1 MEQVDCVEPNPKL
14 GMIKRMPQ
22 RYVSHKNES
31 VRMFE
36 TDFMEFFS
44 HVHPV
49 TPLVI
54 YLPVIGYMLH
64 LAIAQR
70 SLSIGAAAGLFA
82 LGLVIWTLV
91 EYTMHRCFFHYQPRS
106 GWGKKL
112 HFIVHGVHHD
122 YPQDASRLV
131 MPPVL
136 SIPLALV
143 FYGLFL
149 GVFGRLAPAAFSGLL
164 FGYLC
169 YDMIHYATHHFSMK
183 RGVWL
188 WLKQYHMRHHYKD
201 DHVGYGVSSPLWDYI
216 FRTRTR
222 VTAEPG
228 HAQSEA
234 IPTETPH
241 QADSIR

>member
-1 MEQVDCVEPNPKL
+1 MPVVRVELPPKL
-14 GMIKRMPQ
+14 NIVKRMAQ
-22 RYVSHKNES
+22 RYVSNKNES
-31 VRMFE
+31 VRMFQS
-36 TDFMEFFS
+36 DFMELFS

-70 SLSIGAAAGLFA
+70 GLPVAAAAGLFA

-91 EYTMHRCFFHYQPRS
+91 EYTMHRCVFHYEPRS
-106 GWGKKL
+106 NWGKKL
-112 HFIVHGVHHD
+112 HFLMHGVHHD

-136 SIPLALV
+136 SIPLALL

-149 GVFGRLAPAAFSGLL
+149 AIFGHLAPAAFAGLL

-169 YDMIHYATHHFSMK
+169 YDMIHYATHHLSMK
-183 RGVWL
+183 RGVGL

-201 DHVGYGVSSPLWDYI
+201 DHVGYGVSSPLWDYV

-222 VTAEPG
+222 EVPEPELSSPAEKVG
-228 HAQSEA
+228 
-234 IPTETPH
+234 
-241 QADSIR
+241 

>member
-1 MEQVDCVEPNPKL
+1 MSPRVDPAPKL
-14 GMIKRMPQ
+14 GMIKQMSQ
-22 RYVSHKNES
+22 RYVSHKNET
-31 VRMFE
+31 VRMFK

-54 YLPVIGYMLH
+54 YLPVIGYMLY
-64 LAIAQR
+64 LAVVQR
-70 SLSIGAAAGLFA
+70 ALSIGGAAGLFA
-82 LGLVIWTLV
+82 LGLLIWTLV
-91 EYTMHRCFFHYQPRS
+91 EYTMHRCIFHYQPKSR
-106 GWGKKL
+106 WGKRL
-112 HFIVHGVHHD
+112 HFLVHGVHHD

-131 MPPVL
+131 MPPIL
-136 SIPLALV
+136 SVPLAV
-143 FYGLFL
+143 CFYGLFL
-149 GVFGRLAPAAFSGLL
+149 MIFGGVAPAAFAGLL

-201 DHVGYGVSSPLWDYI
+201 DHVGYGVSSPLWDLV

-222 VTAEPG
+222 ESSGGETTAAP
-228 HAQSEA
+228 
-234 IPTETPH
+234 
-241 QADSIR
+241 ADGVR